1 MLHRRNYESSG
12 GMGAPASSTFSK
24 RIGFTLM
31 ILFQV
36 IPAGV
41 VGVGY
46 YVLAMA
52 MTVYDGFI
60 SLLIQPVMGAFI
72 TLIAIVLL
80 LIAGLPLRLI
90 GWLNRWWRRH
100 WWLSFLLGAAAF
112 GLMVV
117 SWMPSYRIQVF
128 DPELR
133 VMAESFHPVL
143 AVSGWLLTLFAVL
156 HFYPPW
162 PKWSRQ

>member
-100 WWLSFLLGAAAF
+100 WWLSRDCRRRN
-112 GLMVV
+112 
-117 SWMPSYRIQVF
+117 YRSQPRNSGNHQV
-128 DPELR
+128 R
-133 VMAESFHPVL
+133 
-143 AVSGWLLTLFAVL
+143 
-156 HFYPPW
+156 
-162 PKWSRQ
+162 RQTARRHQRDC